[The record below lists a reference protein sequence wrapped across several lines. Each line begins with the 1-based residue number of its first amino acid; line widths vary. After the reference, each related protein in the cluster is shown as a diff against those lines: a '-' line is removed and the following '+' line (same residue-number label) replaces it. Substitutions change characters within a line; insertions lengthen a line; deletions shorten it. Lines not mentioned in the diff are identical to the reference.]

1 MSTAAARTSVGPLPE
16 MAEVFGH
23 AHEEIRLSAAELW
36 PGAHIELSAHIPS
49 VTGYVRRIHVAG
61 RELYAKH
68 SFLGMSLVS
77 ILRGVGGD
85 WTEVQRAQRAYSQRP
100 DALLAREAA
109 QLRLL
114 SELGQPRVCK
124 VAGLA
129 RGVLFTEPVPGPTLA
144 GLLLRDPS
152 STGELFE
159 RVFADLHRLHRSRTA
174 QRLDGARAIS
184 ERSVAA
190 TFQRKFNG
198 VSSQTYLSSLGAERC
213 TEADQVEITRLLR
226 AVVARLH
233 RIRPTALAP
242 GQAVLTYGDLK
253 PEHLVFP
260 DGPGGRPVLIDPGLL
275 RARASVDAAKLT
287 SRTVLLLAS
296 ARPAPDAVERI
307 VKGLAA
313 FAEQRM
319 QPMAPKAARSW
330 LREVLIVWLMD
341 TVNIL
346 ATFLSAPAAL
356 PLPPRERP
364 LVERALAVC
373 TMADRISTALNSG
386 LNTHRVWETA
396 LAQAKAVTE

>member
-1 MSTAAARTSVGPLPE
+1 MSTTAAQTSPVPE
-16 MAEVFGH
+16 VAEAFTFAQG
-23 AHEEIRLSAAELW
+23 EIRSAASELW
-36 PGAHIELSAHIPS
+36 PGAQVELSAHMPS
-49 VTGYVRRIHVAG
+49 VTGYVHRIRVGG

-77 ILRGVGGD
+77 ILRGVAGD
-85 WTEVQRAQRAYSQRP
+85 WGEVQRAQAAYVQRA
-100 DALLAREAA
+100 DALMQREAA

-114 SELGQPRVCK
+114 AGLGRPRVCK

-152 STGELFE
+152 SAAGLFE
-159 RVFADLHRLHRSRTA
+159 SVFADLQRLHRSRTA
-174 QRLDGARAIS
+174 QRLAPAGAIS

-198 VSSQTYLSSLGAERC
+198 ISGQTYLTHLGAERC
-213 TEADQVEITRLLR
+213 TEAERAELTALLR

-233 RIRPTALAP
+233 RMRPTALAP

-260 DGPGGRPVLIDPGLL
+260 DGPGGRSVLIDPGLL

-287 SRTVLLLAS
+287 SRTVLLLVS
-296 ARPAPDAVERI
+296 ARPGVAAVEQ
-307 VKGLAA
+307 VVEGLGA

-319 QPMAPKAARSW
+319 QLMAPKAARSW
-330 LREVLIVWLMD
+330 LRELLIVWLMD

-346 ATFLSAPAAL
+346 TTFLSAPSAL
-356 PLPPRERP
+356 PLPPRGRP
-364 LVERALAVC
+364 LVERAVAVC
-373 TMADRISTALNSG
+373 TMADRISTPLGNGTDA
-386 LNTHRVWETA
+386 HRVWQTA
-396 LAQAKAVTE
+396 LAQAKAVAV